1 MTHHRGRPAALH
13 PFRNAFLFDALNGH
27 RTTSRTTETNPAA
40 SARHSLV
47 VRLIVRRLLHL
58 RFDPTGPNPRRCI
71 HTGFHP
77 VILLSPSPYHLLL
90 FLVTQ
95 KKKKKKQN
103 AHTLLEDSI
112 ETLFSPFPKTKCH
125 RSEQTPDSWRTSKKG
140 LEEVTRVA
148 WTAFDAPRTRSS
160 STRSRMKKKK
170 KKEEEEESSIDHS
183 RRGSGEEKLPRC
195 CAWTVSKLNENPH
208 QTLSFLFRFYTILS
222 RMGVKVW
229 RVSGRTGWWAWLQ
242 KTMRQKSRTTLSAS
256 CRVSNT
262 LGARVLA
269 NRACFRAETASPRRP
284 DAQWR
289 PHRVRPTA
297 ARLPPPRQ
305 PPLPPSFSPL
315 LPPTLHTIVSAPK
328 CARSSRSESS
338 ERTTFSRRPTCP
350 CARDPTL
357 ALECARVC
365 AHPALHSLRITHRF
379 AYSPENAH
387 LPRSVNLHARNDSRI

>member
-1 MTHHRGRPAALH
+1 
-13 PFRNAFLFDALNGH
+13 
-27 RTTSRTTETNPAA
+27 
-40 SARHSLV
+40 
-47 VRLIVRRLLHL
+47 
-58 RFDPTGPNPRRCI
+58 
-71 HTGFHP
+71 
-77 VILLSPSPYHLLL
+77 
-90 FLVTQ
+90 
-95 KKKKKKQN
+95 
-103 AHTLLEDSI
+103 
-112 ETLFSPFPKTKCH
+112 
-125 RSEQTPDSWRTSKKG
+125 
-140 LEEVTRVA
+140 
-148 WTAFDAPRTRSS
+148 
-160 STRSRMKKKK
+160 MKKKK